1 MNRLAFADPLA
12 YLCFRIASQYTTTFV
27 VPERIWDSI
36 WLCISSSSVEVLP
49 SRRLFTSPSILACK
63 STNVDI
69 YTYARCY
76 WWSSNLS
83 YLCQIEQFQLEK
95 IIVENASLYTD
106 KHMLLMIFQSKLLM
120 SNTTIP
126 VSKNDSG
133 NCILCTERSDSSPSH
148 LKSPISRLTNQD
160 TWTNAY
166 LSTSNQGEP
175 SMAGST
181 AAIWRRPLVLPTNSS
196 SAGGELGS

>member
-1 MNRLAFADPLA
+1 M
-12 YLCFRIASQYTTTFV
+12 
-27 VPERIWDSI
+27 
-36 WLCISSSSVEVLP
+36 EVLP

-95 IIVENASLYTD
+95 MIVENASLYTD
-106 KHMLLMIFQSKLLM
+106 KYMLLMIFQSKLLM

-133 NCILCTERSDSSPSH
+133 NCILCMERSDSSPSH
-148 LKSPISRLTNQD
+148 LKSPISWLTKQD
-160 TWTNAY
+160 AWTNAY
-166 LSTSNQGEP
+166 LSTSSQGEP
-175 SMAGST
+175 SMAGSPGART
-181 AAIWRRPLVLPTNSS
+181 CMFMWKLHSLRLEMHSILLFAVIM
-196 SAGGELGS
+196 

>member
-1 MNRLAFADPLA
+1 MHHFTLYNGMNRLAFADPLA
-12 YLCFRIASQYTTTFV
+12 YLCFRIASQYSTTFV

-95 IIVENASLYTD
+95 MIVENASLYTD

-133 NCILCTERSDSSPSH
+133 KCIPSLYTYNWYFH
-148 LKSPISRLTNQD
+148 Q
-160 TWTNAY
+160 
-166 LSTSNQGEP
+166 
-175 SMAGST
+175 ST
-181 AAIWRRPLVLPTNSS
+181 AV
-196 SAGGELGS
+196 